1 MLNYLLAAIVPV
13 VLNAVFFVWLY
24 LSTKNIGK
32 EAAEKIAK
40 QIADQPPPKIEL
52 PAISVDAE
60 VDTTE
65 IRRDLEEMKKA
76 IPEFVLQSLMGT
88 ANTQKGK
95 LGEII
100 GYLSLKA
107 EYDRI
112 VPLGT
117 IVDFLA
123 IKFPSDE
130 SPGCID
136 LIDIKTGKSARLS
149 PDQRKLR
156 DLVRDGQINFKT
168 IKIDN
173 LDGLRDEHDND

>member
-1 MLNYLLAAIVPV
+1 MLDVILIGALVSIAIVNTLV
-13 VLNAVFFVWLY
+13 IHDFRKK
-24 LSTKNIGK
+24 LS
-32 EAAEKIAK
+32 ALDHKIET
-40 QIADQPPPKIEL
+40 QEPPQIEL
-52 PAISVDAE
+52 PPVNVDAT

-65 IRRDLEEMKKA
+65 IRRDLEEMKRS
-76 IPEFVLQSLMGT
+76 IPEFVLQSLTGT

-112 VPLGT
+112 IPLGT

-130 SPGCID
+130 NPGYID

-156 DLVRDGQINFKT
+156 DLVKEKKINFKT
-168 IKIDN
+168 IKIDSV
-173 LDGLRDEHDND
+173 DGLRDEHNQD

>member
-1 MLNYLLAAIVPV
+1 MELFIFLIAGATMVAN
-13 VLNAVFFVWLY
+13 LY
-24 LSTKNIGK
+24 LIHKVQTL
-32 EAAEKIAK
+32 EK
-40 QIADQPPPKIEL
+40 QVRDQPPPQIEM
-52 PAISVDAE
+52 PPVHVDAT

-65 IRRDLEEMKKA
+65 IRQHLEELKQT
-76 IPEFVLQSLMGT
+76 IPEYVMQSLTGT

-112 VPLGT
+112 IPLGT

-123 IKFPSDE
+123 IKFPMDE
-130 SPGCID
+130 NPGYID
-136 LIDIKTGKSARLS
+136 LIDIKTGKAARLS

-156 DLVRDGQINFKT
+156 DLVKEKKINFKT

-173 LDGLRDEHDND
+173 VEGLQDELD